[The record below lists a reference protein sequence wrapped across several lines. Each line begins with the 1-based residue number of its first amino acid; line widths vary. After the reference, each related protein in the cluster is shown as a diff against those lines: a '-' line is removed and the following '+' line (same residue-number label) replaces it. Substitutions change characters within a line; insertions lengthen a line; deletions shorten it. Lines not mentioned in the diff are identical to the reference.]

1 MIPTESPWA
10 NGVAER
16 LVRTVKSYL
25 KRLAVTEGEGDWPS
39 LLPNIQLGYNLAN
52 HAALGTSPF
61 ELMFGG
67 KGRFII
73 EESSISPLPVRPSPV
88 QYL

>member
-10 NGVAER
+10 NGVVER

-39 LLPNIQLGYNLAN
+39 LLPNI
-52 HAALGTSPF
+52 
-61 ELMFGG
+61 
-67 KGRFII
+67 
-73 EESSISPLPVRPSPV
+73 
-88 QYL
+88 